1 MFVKCLEKKIAQAIL
16 GHVMRKRDLGKDLFV
31 VAVASMIV
39 AATTVYG
46 QANASQSVSA
56 PTHAQNTTAPRFE
69 YEVVSIKPNKSD
81 GNMSRLM
88 YTPDGLS
95 VIRSSLQAVIANAYQ
110 VPLAQLSGAP
120 SWLKSDAYDIEAKM
134 ESSAID
140 ELKKLSPD
148 QARVE
153 RQHMLQKLLADRCK
167 LAVHSETKELPVY
180 ALVVAG
186 NGPKFHEAKAGD
198 TYPNGFKGPDGR
210 SGAGMM
216 HMEAGKITAQAVP
229 LASLTGFLSR
239 QVGRPVIDKTGLTG
253 KYDFTFEWRPDQ
265 GATVKAPEGG
275 ADAAAAPPEP
285 SGPSIFTALQ
295 EQLGL
300 KLESQK
306 GPVEFVVIDHVE
318 KPSEN

>member
-1 MFVKCLEKKIAQAIL
+1 MFVKCLEKKITHTIL
-16 GHVMRKRDLGKDLFV
+16 GHVLGKRDLAKNLFLI
-31 VAVASMIV
+31 AVASMAV
-39 AATTVYG
+39 AAPTLYG
-46 QANASQSVSA
+46 QANASQGGRAASQ
-56 PTHAQNTTAPRFE
+56 TQNTTAPRFE
-69 YEVVSIKPNKSD
+69 YEVVSIKPNRSD
-81 GNMSRLM
+81 GNMSRFM

-95 VIRSSLQAVIANAYQ
+95 VIRSTLQAVIASAYQ
-110 VPLAQLSGAP
+110 VPLAQLSGTP
-120 SWLKSDAYDIEAKM
+120 SWLKSEAYDIEAKM
-134 ESSAID
+134 ESSTVE

-148 QARVE
+148 QARLE

-210 SGAGMM
+210 PGAGMM
-216 HMEAGKITAQAVP
+216 HMEAGKITAQGVP
-229 LASLTGFLSR
+229 LASLIGFLSR

-265 GATVKAPEGG
+265 SATVKALEGG
-275 ADAAAAPPEP
+275 ADAAAPPEP

-318 KPSEN
+318 MPSQN